1 MQLQK
6 DKKSLLTYGAFAILL
21 LSLGYLGFAHR
32 SVIKERNGLLVER
45 ATLEQ
50 KVTMLKKSFSEQ
62 KAQAESSMRA
72 RQAAEARMGKANQ
85 LLSEQETQVKELQAN
100 VETLE
105 AQWEKRSEADKEQ
118 QEQVRLAIDQW
129 KAKVEELQTTIAT
142 GQTKIRAQETRINDL
157 ESLAATTKSALDNET
172 VQHKGCREKNG
183 KLAALSE
190 ELTKSYQKKGVVD
203 VLSSNEPLTQLKK
216 VEMEKLMQEYLDRV
230 DAEVLPKTGAER

>member
-50 KVTMLKKSFSEQ
+50 KVTLLKKSFNEQ
-62 KAQAESSMRA
+62 KAQAESSVRA
-72 RQAAEARMGKANQ
+72 RQAAEAKMGKANQ
-85 LLSEQETQVKELQAN
+85 LLTEQETQVKELQAK

-157 ESLAATTKSALDNET
+157 ESLAATTKSALNNES

-230 DAEVLPKTGAER
+230 DAEVLPKSGVER

>member
-32 SVIKERNGLLVER
+32 SIIKERNGLLVER
-45 ATLEQ
+45 STLEQ
-50 KVTMLKKSFSEQ
+50 KVTMLKKSFNEQ

-85 LLSEQETQVKELQAN
+85 LLAEQETQVKELQAK

-105 AQWEKRSEADKEQ
+105 TQWAKRSEADKEQ

-129 KAKVEELQTTIAT
+129 KAKVEELQATIAT
-142 GQTKIRAQETRINDL
+142 GQTKIRAQETRISDL
-157 ESLAATTKSALDNET
+157 ESLAATTKASLDNET

-190 ELTKSYQKKGVVD
+190 ELTNSFQQKGVVD
-203 VLSSNEPLTQLKK
+203 VLISNEPLTQLKK

-230 DAEVLPKTGAER
+230 DAEVLPKSGVER